1 MGAHSGISVG
11 PDGATHQAM
20 EDIAIT
26 RCLPNLIVLVPC
38 DYWETKKA
46 TIVISKIQDPV
57 YMRFGREKVPVVT
70 SDKTPFK
77 IGRADTYRDGN
88 DVTVIACGSLVYEAL
103 IAAEKLSTQGI
114 DVRVINCHT
123 IKPIDEKAIIKAAKE
138 TGAIVTAEEH
148 QVHGG
153 MGSAVSEVIAKHRPV
168 PMEYVAM
175 MDRFGE
181 SGEPNELMHKFGLDS
196 KGIIKAVKKVVK
208 RK

>member
-1 MGAHSGISVG
+1 
-11 PDGATHQAM
+11 M

-26 RCLPNLIVLVPC
+26 RCLPNLTVIVPC

-46 TIVISKIQDPV
+46 TIAISKIPDPV

-70 SDKTPFK
+70 TEKTPFK
-77 IGRADTYRDGN
+77 IGRADTYRDGS

-103 IAAEKLSTQGI
+103 VAAEKLGAQGI

-123 IKPIDEKAIIKAAKE
+123 IKPIDEKAIVNAAGE

-153 MGSAVSEVIAKHRPV
+153 LGSAVSEVLSKYSPV

-181 SGEPNELMHKFGLDS
+181 SGEPNELMHKFGLDA
-196 KGIIKAVKKVVK
+196 KGIIKAVKKVHK